1 VRQVLKPGLIILL
14 LLSFSLP
21 LTISST
27 AQNNSVLWYEDNN
40 LGRAGGISPDF
51 KAMFTTRTEEWQ
63 EARKY
68 IKVYLLR
75 LNSLKDPANG
85 IDDTFLKTALIP
97 KLNESHIDL
106 ALDVPGISCNGDDE
120 AMQQAATYI
129 DKIKQFG
136 GSVRYVSLQSVLSK
150 PHPQCTTY
158 TDQQR
163 VDNVVTY
170 VQFMHTKYPGIKVG
184 IIDAL
189 VAKNE
194 DYKTAYTQL
203 IQTLKQQGLSLD
215 YIHFDF
221 PMEDATANWSN
232 VIEAQ
237 QFVQQEL
244 HLKMGLILVS
254 TVGGN
259 TSNESF
265 YTRVLSAYKAYST
278 AAAQKG
284 VAADDIV
291 MMSWHPYPDHNLPEK
306 DMSEYPYMRL
316 VLDLAQSGHFS
327 TEAL

>member
-1 VRQVLKPGLIILL
+1 MRRVLKPGLIISL
-14 LLSFSLP
+14 LLSFFLP
-21 LTISST
+21 ITISST

-75 LNSLKDPANG
+75 LNSLKDPTNG

-97 KLNESHIDL
+97 KLNESHIEL
-106 ALDVPGISCNGDDE
+106 ALDVPGISCNGGDQ

-150 PHPQCTTY
+150 AHPECPTY

-163 VDNVVTY
+163 IDNVVTY

-265 YTRVLSAYKAYST
+265 YTRVLNAYKAYST

-291 MMSWHPYPDHNLPEK
+291 MMSWHQYPDHNLPEK